1 MDAVGDSAV
10 AAGEYTREKS
20 ADAWDATKE
29 TGAKV
34 AESAGDTYGKVVDS
48 LFGDSDSG
56 AVVEDKSIE

>member
-1 MDAVGDSAV
+1 MQWKIRLLR
-10 AAGEYTREKS
+10 RENTLVKKS